1 MNKPPSISDEKSEKY
16 QKNAK
21 NNVDKHHS
29 NSNKHVNSRSTSSI
43 SVALEN
49 NDNSSIKEG
58 VSKPGKIFGVDQSF
72 LDAFPDGKESVEFQ
86 ISMLI
91 DDLFAANTHQSR
103 ANKKIID
110 TGVDYLK
117 KKIKNISTA
126 HKPRSNKNP
135 PSKNGKTTVSKPE
148 QNQKSSHNSQ
158 VHYTSEDSISEASDS
173 SSTNTSED
181 IIHNNGYTDLT
192 LDEVIANIKYVLD
205 FRIKNG
211 HIKSLDLKL
220 MRRLRDGLLLNM
232 KQESGSFPKRFLT
245 EEANSCFFLFGG
257 FIEEVKEFRIAVSE
271 KEPQDLKDAL
281 RLHKRFSTENEM
293 MSATIMIRLVISCL
307 GQGHDWSDLVI
318 LNKQPSM
325 EPQIKKR
332 MQILDNDN
340 NSIHIQNEVLNLFP
354 PPSLYIDRN
363 IPKLKLMF
371 GVDFDKG
378 LSGENQITEMLDY
391 YGSNELPKAKNKSI
405 ISIILEQ
412 LSDFMVL
419 LLLVA
424 VVATAIAGE
433 YNSSVVLFVVIVLNT
448 FIGAFEEIK
457 ASKALSALE
466 SFSVISA
473 RVLRDGSISEIDSKN
488 LVPGDIVDLQEGD
501 SIPAD
506 LRLIDTSNL
515 NVIETILTGESVP
528 VTKNTKEIRT
538 KSNKIALGDCFGNCF
553 MGTMI
558 VKGRGRGIVVRTGG
572 NTEIGKISNAIN
584 SNNTFRKTPLQKR
597 LKNLGIWLVGIAI
610 TLCAVVVIAGIA
622 WGHKVSAMFLSG
634 LALAVSVIPE
644 GLVAVTT
651 VTMAL
656 AVRRMAKR
664 NAIVKRLVA
673 VEVLGSITCICS
685 DKTGTLTEG
694 RMGVTEIFDSSE
706 NSYKC
711 LDPSNLDPNCGQIV
725 ASNDSNISEKVTGNL
740 TNGPD
745 LNNMIALKMSL
756 MSCLYCNNSQIKYS
770 DDAWKGIG
778 DPTEVA
784 ILSVALK
791 YGKGPEFISQNS
803 GIQTETPSGS
813 FTRLYEN
820 PFDSERKRMSVVIG
834 FESSQDEVKVF
845 SKGAPEE
852 ILKICKY
859 KISSNGEIIPLTI
872 ESAKKA
878 AEECVLMARRGLR
891 VLGLAYKPKSKKDF
905 DELIKSTDDISNLNN
920 NDKIELSKEDEIEK
934 QKEAT
939 EKRVRWAESEL
950 IFCGLVG
957 LTDPPRE
964 GVKKAVSMCQSA
976 GIKIIMITGDHI
988 ETASAIAGQ
997 LGIQNP
1003 QQPDTCRSISG
1014 PDLDLLSDEAIQSL
1028 IPFPTVFSR
1037 VSPDHKLRIVKA
1049 LQSIGHI
1056 SAMTGDGVNDAPAV
1070 RQADVG
1076 IAMGI
1081 GGTEITKEAA
1091 DIVLVDDNFGT
1102 IVSAIEEG
1110 RRVFDN
1116 ILKFILYL
1124 LSCNTAEIILF
1135 LMASIINAELPMR
1148 TIMVLWAN
1156 IIADVPPAMSV
1167 GLEPQEKD
1175 ILLRPPRNP
1184 KSGVLSRST
1193 TVLLILQAFFMAV
1206 VTFAYYLI
1214 SLLTNFGTKLSNTVK
1229 PSDLM
1234 GKPQLVFKSNN
1245 LKNVQDPTL
1254 EQYLVIAQS
1263 FASITIITLQLA
1275 QAFLSRSVTRSIF
1288 KMGITSNVYM
1298 LYAVAL
1304 SFILLLVGMYTPPIA
1319 KWLELTPLNIYAWI
1333 MIFAAVVVQV
1343 IYVDII
1349 KHFLRKHYEKTSKKI
1364 NLNNQ
1369 AGMNPGI
1376 ENGISLKDEIYSG
1389 NDFPGSLDTNK
1400 FETDAKPSMDPVTE
1414 NSIMPGMLPKKPKR
1428 DILPKITKSKS
1439 YDNHKNGKNASH
1451 FKDIDLDGNLEEG
1464 LGSSSQRYKNTIH
1477 DDNLLSTP
1485 GLTAVQT
1492 EELHYE
1498 QNKVSNWRHRS

>member
-1 MNKPPSISDEKSEKY
+1 MQRTIP
-16 QKNAK
+16 
-21 NNVDKHHS
+21 
-29 NSNKHVNSRSTSSI
+29 TSSI
-43 SVALEN
+43 SIVLQN
-49 NDNSSIKEG
+49 NDSSSIKEG
-58 VSKPGKIFGVDQSF
+58 DSKPGKIFGVDQSF

-86 ISMLI
+86 ISMLV
-91 DDLFAANTHQSR
+91 DDLFAANTHDSHS
-103 ANKKIID
+103 NKKIID
-110 TGVDYLK
+110 TGVDFLK

-126 HKPRSNKNP
+126 HKPTSNKNP
-135 PSKNGKTTVSKPE
+135 TSIHEKAAGSKPD
-148 QNQKSSHNSQ
+148 QTQKSSHNSQ
-158 VHYTSEDSISEASDS
+158 VHYASEDSSFEASDS
-173 SSTNTSED
+173 SSINTSQGVVP
-181 IIHNNGYTDLT
+181 NNGYTDLS

-232 KQESGSFPKRFLT
+232 KQESGSFPKRVLT
-245 EEANSCFFLFGG
+245 EEADSCFFLFGG

-293 MSATIMIRLVISCL
+293 MSATIMIRLVIGCL
-307 GQGHDWSDLVI
+307 GQGHDWSDLVV
-318 LNKQPSM
+318 LNKHSSM

-332 MQILDNDN
+332 MQMLDSDN
-340 NSIHIQNEVLNLFP
+340 NSVHIQNEVLNLFP

-378 LSGENQITEMLDY
+378 LVGEDQITERKEY
-391 YGSNELPKAKNKSI
+391 YGKNELPKAKKKSI

-466 SFSVISA
+466 SFSVMSA
-473 RVLRDGSISEIDSKN
+473 RVLRDGFISEIDSKN

-506 LRLIDTSNL
+506 LRLIETSNL

-538 KSNKIALGDCFGNCF
+538 KSNKIALGDCYGNCF

-584 SNNTFRKTPLQKR
+584 SNNTSRKTPLQNR
-597 LKNLGIWLVGIAI
+597 LKNLGIWLVGFAI
-610 TLCAVVVIAGIA
+610 TLCAVVVIAGIS
-622 WGHKVSAMFLSG
+622 WGHKVSTMFLSG

-711 LDPSNLDPNCGQIV
+711 LDPSNLDPNSGQIV
-725 ASNDSNISEKVTGNL
+725 VSNDSNISEKVAGNP
-740 TNGPD
+740 TESPD

-791 YGKGPEFISQNS
+791 YGKGPEFISLNS
-803 GIQTETPSGS
+803 EIQTEPPKSS

-834 FESSQDEVKVF
+834 FESSQDEVSVF

-859 KISSNGEIIPLTI
+859 KIGSNGEIVPLSI
-872 ESAKKA
+872 ENAKKA
-878 AEECVLMARRGLR
+878 ADECILMARRGLR
-891 VLGLAYKPKSKKDF
+891 VLGLAYKPKTKKDF
-905 DELIKSTDDISNLNN
+905 EELINSTDNISNINSNDN
-920 NDKIELSKEDEIEK
+920 NDMSKEQEIEK
-934 QKEAT
+934 QNEAT

-997 LGIQNP
+997 LDIQNP
-1003 QQPDTCRSISG
+1003 EHPDTCRSISG

-1110 RRVFDN
+1110 RKVFDN

-1135 LMASIINAELPMR
+1135 LMASIINTELPMR

-1167 GLEPQEKD
+1167 GLEPQEKN

-1184 KSGVLSRST
+1184 KSGVLSKST
-1193 TVLLILQAFFMAV
+1193 TVLLILQAFFMAI
-1206 VTFAYYLI
+1206 VTFAFYLI

-1229 PSDLM
+1229 PSDLI
-1234 GKPQLVFKSNN
+1234 GKPKLVFKNN
-1245 LKNVQDPTL
+1245 SSKNLQDPIL
-1254 EQYLVIAQS
+1254 EDYLVIAQS

-1275 QAFLSRSVTRSIF
+1275 QAFHSRSVTRSIF
-1288 KMGITSNVYM
+1288 KTGITSNVYM
-1298 LYAVAL
+1298 LYAVSL
-1304 SFILLLVGMYTPPIA
+1304 SFALLLVGMYAPPIA
-1319 KWLELTPLNIYAWI
+1319 RWLELTPLNIYAWI
-1333 MIFAAVVVQV
+1333 MIFAAIVVQV
-1343 IYVDII
+1343 IYVDLI
-1349 KHFLRKHYEKTSKKI
+1349 KYFLRKHYEKTSKKI
-1364 NLNNQ
+1364 ELTNQ
-1369 AGMNPGI
+1369 IDMNSGI
-1376 ENGISLKDEIYSG
+1376 ENRVLLKDEIYNG
-1389 NDFPGSLDTNK
+1389 NNVPGSLDKNK
-1400 FETDAKPSMDPVTE
+1400 FETEAKKSMNAVRQ
-1414 NSIMPGMLPKKPKR
+1414 NSHISDMFPTKPIR
-1428 DILPKITKSKS
+1428 DVLPKITKAKS
-1439 YDNHKNGKNASH
+1439 YDNYKNGKNTAH
-1451 FKDIDLDGNLEEG
+1451 QKDIGTDDDLEEG
-1464 LGSSSQRYKNTIH
+1464 LGSSSQRYKHTIH

-1498 QNKVSNWRHRS
+1498 QNKATNWRQRS